1 MRVPK
6 FVAFCLIGLLWI
18 GIIGKVYAQET
29 KTETKQEQPAVVA
42 PLPVWKASDFR
53 MVPVRVHL
61 LRAPDTAA
69 GTVLQATD
77 IERIFKKANGIWHA
91 AGVHL
96 WVESIVSEMP
106 ASIEGHREDKEL
118 PLDALLPLRPK
129 ESNSADC
136 FNVYYIHAMSP
147 NGIYMNRDALFV
159 KETAKL
165 KEVPGGIDEP
175 LPRVSAHELGHGMGL
190 PHRQNTTNLMA
201 SGTTGTSLNAAE
213 IEIVRTTLVRFPWV
227 LAPDEFLKAADKQAK
242 AGNNEAARTAYEA
255 LLELPTP
262 SSVSKQ
268 ATDGIKRL
276 DRQKK
281 TK

>member
-1 MRVPK
+1 MRVAK
-6 FVAFCLIGLLWI
+6 IVAFCLTGLLCM
-18 GIIGKVYAQET
+18 GIVGRVVAQEA
-29 KTETKQEQPAVVA
+29 KTSTQQESPAAVA

-53 MVPVRVHL
+53 IVPVRVHL

-69 GTVLQATD
+69 GTVLQSTD

-106 ASIEGHREDKEL
+106 AAMEAHKEDKEL
-118 PLDALLPLRPK
+118 PLEALLPLRPK
-129 ESNSADC
+129 ESNSEDS
-136 FNVYYIHAMSP
+136 FHLYYIHAMSP

-227 LAPDEFLKAADKQAK
+227 LTPDELLKAADKQAK
-242 AGNNEAARTAYEA
+242 AGNTEAARSAYEA
-255 LLELPTP
+255 LLQLPTP
-262 SSVSKQ
+262 SPFTKQ

-276 DRQKK
+276 DKQKK
-281 TK
+281 GK